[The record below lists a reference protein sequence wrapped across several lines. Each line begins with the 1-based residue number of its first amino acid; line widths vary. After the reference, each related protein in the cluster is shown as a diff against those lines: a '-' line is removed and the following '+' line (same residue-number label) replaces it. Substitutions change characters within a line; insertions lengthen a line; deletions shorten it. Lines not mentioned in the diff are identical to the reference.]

1 MSYHGVVNIIR
12 TVAQAINP
20 DGFFQHGRT
29 WDASLNFDEGNP
41 QIYLYPLQNSIDESN
56 HYYETWS
63 VVMGFFIQD
72 TQDSSPAEREEI
84 IKNADILQ
92 RQFTTALNQI
102 EGIEISAIRTEP
114 KYRQMA
120 GTYSGVLLNFTLG
133 ATTNICGDE
142 AEMVII
148 EPETLCDKI
157 DTCLNIDR
165 ENGNEASFLT
175 NKGTFAEPDTET
187 NWGEITGTLTN
198 QTDLQTAL
206 NGKSNTG
213 HQHDERYYT
222 ESEVDAALSG
232 KANST
237 HTHNL
242 SDVTG
247 LSLALNA
254 KEDSANK
261 ATSMSG
267 NTTSNTVFLSAKAIY
282 DWATTT
288 FQNITTASSWGAF
301 VNGLSAKTTVN
312 DADNFTIWDNVTT
325 FAKKIT
331 FSTLKNE
338 IHQYVLAQ
346 LNLTTRTIHFDDFIN
361 GIPVQAQGV
370 AATYYTN
377 SYILIKPSTSAL
389 NHPAISGHPGVIQWN
404 STNNSSSQGHYLYV
418 NPNLPIDSNLNS
430 AKTEWL
436 LNIND
441 LSGPSPSKI
450 YTLRVGFIGAVSN
463 SNIDGPG
470 CYFRYTDTVNLG
482 KWECV
487 VNNGTTETA
496 LDSGVLV
503 SAGTWVKLK
512 VIVTPAGARFYIDEV
527 LVQNIATNLPTTL
540 LFIGVFFCV
549 HSVSSFVSKAIAMD
563 YYSYD
568 IILNNNR

>member
-72 TQDSSPAEREEI
+72 TQDSSPAEREET

-102 EGIEISAIRTEP
+102 EGIEVSAIRTEP

-142 AEMVII
+142 AEVVII

-157 DTCLNIDR
+157 DTCLSIDR
-165 ENGNEASFLT
+165 ENGNEAAFLT

-187 NWGEITGTLTN
+187 NWGEITGTLAD

-213 HQHDERYYT
+213 HHHDERYYT
-222 ESEVDAALSG
+222 ESEVDAALTG
-232 KANST
+232 KANSI

-247 LSLALNA
+247 LSSALNA
-254 KEDSANK
+254 KENSANK
-261 ATSMSG
+261 ASSMSG

-282 DWATTT
+282 DWATST

-301 VNGLSAKTTVN
+301 VNGLNVKTTVD
-312 DADNFTIWDNVTT
+312 DADNFTLIDSSASNIARQLSWNNLKAAIFSYVSAQVINPKNRSYYFDDCMGIPPQVQGSTITIQENQTT
-325 FAKKIT
+325 FVKGAGA
-331 FSTLKNE
+331 S
-338 IHQYVLAQ
+338 
-346 LNLTTRTIHFDDFIN
+346 LNR
-361 GIPVQAQGV
+361 
-370 AATYYTN
+370 
-377 SYILIKPSTSAL
+377 PS
-389 NHPAISGHPGVIQWN
+389 ISGRPGVYQFSSNQNTLHWFYIRSQH
-404 STNNSSSQGHYLYV
+404 NNV
-418 NPNLPIDSNLNS
+418 NDSNLIS
-430 AKTEWL
+430 ATCTWC
-436 LNIND
+436 INVED
-441 LSGPSPSKI
+441 LSENLKNF
-450 YTLRVGFIGAVSN
+450 TTRVGWSGDTGLDPISGA
-463 SNIDGPG
+463 
-470 CYFRYTDTVNLG
+470 YFRYSHNINGGRWQCVNRNSDNETVG
-482 KWECV
+482 
-487 VNNGTTETA
+487 
-496 LDSGVLV
+496 DSGITVT
-503 SAGTWVKLK
+503 AGEWYNLK
-512 VIVTPAGARFYIDEV
+512 VVLTFNEAKYYINDV
-527 LVQNIATNLPTTL
+527 LVQTITTNIPATFSCGFSYSLATSA
-540 LFIGVFFCV
+540 FIVKR
-549 HSVSSFVSKAIAMD
+549 HSVD
-563 YYSYD
+563 YFSWD
-568 IILNNNR
+568 IILNNSR